1 MADLVRRLVS
11 ELKKGKKGRS
21 PLPVYLSHLYSKYQV
36 RTEEEQSDYNVQVQ
50 LLEYGG
56 METDEDEE
64 SGDQSSPPLMDPR
77 KRGRTEETPTRPEV
91 SVEPAKPEKTGQAKD
106 VPEASGSGIRVVGPP
121 EPVELTGNVAE
132 DILDLLRHAA
142 ARSAYQTQEYGKM
155 VGYLLDIHKELG
167 LDDATATIDRIRELR
182 QNEVNLQV
190 LREQQNMINATV
202 RRMREQMDLARR
214 ECEAAELRVEASA

>member
-1 MADLVRRLVS
+1 M
-11 ELKKGKKGRS
+11 
-21 PLPVYLSHLYSKYQV
+21 
-36 RTEEEQSDYNVQVQ
+36 QVQ

-64 SGDQSSPPLMDPR
+64 SGEQSSPPLRDPR

-91 SVEPAKPEKTGQAKD
+91 SVTPRPEPAKPEKTKQAKD
-106 VPEASGSGIRVVGPP
+106 VPEASGSGIRVIGPP
-121 EPVELTGNVAE
+121 EPVELSDNVAE

-167 LDDATATIDRIRELR
+167 LDDATTTIDRIRTLR
-182 QNEVNLQV
+182 QSEVNLQV
-190 LREQQNMINATV
+190 LREQQNMINTTG
-202 RRMREQMDLARR
+202 RRMREQTDLAQRK
-214 ECEAAELRVEASA
+214 CEAAELRQRILPER